1 MRLTFQKPLKK
12 NCDPPCPKGFFRD
25 DLLRTH
31 AVGGTAIGGTPPG
44 GHVVAVDAPVEGA
57 ARKLGL
63 VGIADIVR
71 RASRRYI
78 MTGLTVLR
86 GARRETGQTGL
97 DIILAVF
104 RGLDLAGPRT
114 RISPPLGIGVGDGS
128 VGMALFAV
136 FRWHPLT
143 FEIHPVA
150 VLAVIVGNPRMG
162 FVIRSKEKIKSMVVI
177 PAGGDGID
185 PAIHPRGGRD
195 IDP

>member
-63 VGIADIVR
+63 VGIADIAGL
-71 RASRRYI
+71 ASIGYVVA
-78 MTGLTVLR
+78 GLTALR